1 MNTPGWHPDPSLID
15 RQFHARAFALGATP
29 LGQEEAPMADEPVE
43 MDLAE
48 AEQFWSM
55 SRKLFRAFEKGE
67 AIVRATRRAQGEI
80 AGLLKRQAVVEAET
94 KELERQRLVA
104 AEALDSV
111 SMSAASSSASIQAD
125 LRAARAAYE
134 EEKGRL
140 EAEIGGLRATLGGLA
155 RDVATAREAVQ
166 KDLTKIRDDAERDH
180 QGRLALM
187 AQEEQMAAARVDLA
201 REKLAALRSEL
212 GVQAPTR

>member
-1 MNTPGWHPDPSLID
+1 
-15 RQFHARAFALGATP
+15 
-29 LGQEEAPMADEPVE
+29 MADEPVE

>member
-1 MNTPGWHPDPSLID
+1 MAWHPDPSLID
-15 RQFHARAFALGATP
+15 RQFHARAFAFDATSP
-29 LGQEEAPMADEPVE
+29 GQEEAPMTDEPVE

-48 AEQFWSM
+48 AEQFWSL

-80 AGLLKRQAVVEAET
+80 AGLLKRQAAVQEQT
-94 KELERQRLVA
+94 KDLERQKVAAADALESLVA
-104 AEALDSV
+104 TAGATRATVE
-111 SMSAASSSASIQAD
+111 AD
-125 LRAARAAYE
+125 LRVVRSACE

-140 EAEIGGLRATLGGLA
+140 ETEIGGLRATLGGLA

-187 AQEEQMAAARVDLA
+187 AQEELVAAARVDLV
-201 REKLAALRSEL
+201 REKLSALRSEL
-212 GVQAPTR
+212 GVQAPAR